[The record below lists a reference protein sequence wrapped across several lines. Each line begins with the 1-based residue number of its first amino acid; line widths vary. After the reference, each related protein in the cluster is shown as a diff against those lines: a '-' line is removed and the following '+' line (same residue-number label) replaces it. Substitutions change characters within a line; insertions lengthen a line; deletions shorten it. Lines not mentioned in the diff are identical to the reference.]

1 MFIIEY
7 HPISDGN
14 FSAQIGGGAYLAA
27 LNQWPRNGSNVQ
39 MAPFLT
45 IRESLF
51 PTPFIPKGSCITVF
65 LPYSAGKYKINGIR
79 SCTLN
84 DQSQVREFKG
94 GAGKVVLHKENSEE
108 INPAEI
114 QMFPSF
120 PLISREMTSLEKS
133 KDLDDEISGLYASKL
148 LGRPSWI
155 QDEIFMPEKYFFAL
169 QIIEEDIV
177 KLDKRYEGIFND
189 GALYLYLRQS
199 LKKSNHGDIVGEVF
213 IQFT

>member
-7 HPISDGN
+7 CPDSSGN
-14 FSAQIGGGAYLAA
+14 SSGQLGGGAYLAE
-27 LNQWPRNGSNVQ
+27 LNQWPRNGYNVT
-39 MAPFLT
+39 MTPFLT
-45 IRESLF
+45 IRASLF
-51 PTPFIPKGSCITVF
+51 PTSYLPQKSCITVF
-65 LPYSAGKYKINGIR
+65 LPYSIDRYTIKDIR

-84 DQSQVREFKG
+84 DQSQVKEFHG
-94 GAGKVVLHKENSEE
+94 GAGKVVFHEENSAE
-108 INPAEI
+108 IKPAEI
-114 QMFPSF
+114 ETFPSF
-120 PLISREMTSLEKS
+120 PLISREMTPLEAS
-133 KDLDDEISGLYASKL
+133 EDLEDEISGLYGSKL

-169 QIIEEDIV
+169 QIIEADIV

-199 LKKSNHGDIVGEVF
+199 LKKSNHGDVVGEVF